1 MNIQNKSV
9 AIVILCWNDPINT
22 FELINS
28 IMMSS
33 HKNFDIFLVD
43 NNSDQ
48 VNFDNLV
55 ELIQKFNYKNYY

>member
-43 NNSDQ
+43 NN
-48 VNFDNLV
+48 
-55 ELIQKFNYKNYY
+55 